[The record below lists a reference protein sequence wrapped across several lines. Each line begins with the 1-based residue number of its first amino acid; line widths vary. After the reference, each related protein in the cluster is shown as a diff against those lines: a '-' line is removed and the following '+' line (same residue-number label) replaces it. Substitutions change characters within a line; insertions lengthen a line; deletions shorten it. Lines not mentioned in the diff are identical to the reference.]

1 MAEDGIQYVNMA
13 RSFEGGKFK
22 SGDFFRTEKDIKA
35 FQRLF
40 GQKRDLR
47 NTIINTMTDLS
58 TLTSKD
64 EFYNNMLNLNDQ
76 LIKDGR
82 PGIFYGT
89 PTAARNGL
97 RNVIGGQDIIT
108 SKGGLNIK
116 SPIGEDYYT
125 NPLNGKYTSQPY
137 ADALNFSE
145 KILFDKLAKD
155 IIYQHLVLIPKGL
168 TQISKTILGPF
179 THTRNFLTQAE
190 FALLTGNLFKNPKK
204 IAENFYRAFSTIQ
217 PQLFYRNLPKNQA
230 MAKFLI
236 EEGVMSTSAVAN
248 DLGSMLDDMTKTTD
262 VYRRLFGRFGKAM
275 EKLYKV
281 ASDVYV
287 AEDDIWKIYNTFA
300 EFDTY
305 KNVYTKAFKAG
316 KIKTMPGDLEIMKQA
331 TKIVRDTV
339 PNYAYV
345 GDFVKATRRTPLG
358 NFMAWSASVIRS
370 GLKTYELAKKEIND
384 PIFYAQGAK
393 RMFAFGTGIAAAV
406 PGIQAAVHASY
417 GITNKMVAAARFFV
431 PDFSTNSILIL
442 TRDDNG
448 NFKYIDGSG
457 AFVYDTLTST
467 GQSIIAEI
475 NMKTAYDPKAPIIPA
490 TYKGLIKGIGKLME
504 PFISESIWLETFNNL
519 VVRNGVTKDG
529 KKLWNDQMDPPD
541 KVLEAVKYFIGQVAP
556 FSYKQSERLITSVQG
571 KPGPRGE
578 KYEVSDEVAG
588 FYGLRQIKL
597 EPLKSMDF
605 IIDKYQKGTADAR
618 KLFTVPAQ
626 KGGEMSGD
634 EFIENFYYANRK
646 KYELMNNLKITN
658 EMAEVLNIQKND
670 LAQKYKDRDIL
681 NHYKYLEGGLFRP
694 YTISKPLMQKTEK
707 IYQELST
714 NFDNIEITKTL
725 SNDTLYSLQKMIGDM
740 SRVPLGENL
749 SNYIK
754 LEDYLIGDKK
764 TLLGPRSEGP
774 TNVAPLPPQ
783 PQPNPQIVSKP
794 PVAPGQQTGLTATE
808 TGLLTDAEKAIRL
821 RQQGL
826 A

>member
-1 MAEDGIQYVNMA
+1 MKT
-13 RSFEGGKFK
+13 FELAQN
-22 SGDFFRTEKDIKA
+22 E
-35 FQRLF
+35 
-40 GQKRDLR
+40 
-47 NTIINTMTDLS
+47 
-58 TLTSKD
+58 
-64 EFYNNMLNLNDQ
+64 
-76 LIKDGR
+76 IKD
-82 PGIFYGT
+82 
-89 PTAARNGL
+89 
-97 RNVIGGQDIIT
+97 
-108 SKGGLNIK
+108 
-116 SPIGEDYYT
+116 PI
-125 NPLNGKYTSQPY
+125 LHSQ
-137 ADALNFSE
+137 
-145 KILFDKLAKD
+145 
-155 IIYQHLVLIPKGL
+155 
-168 TQISKTILGPF
+168 
-179 THTRNFLTQAE
+179 
-190 FALLTGNLFKNPKK
+190 
-204 IAENFYRAFSTIQ
+204 
-217 PQLFYRNLPKNQA
+217 
-230 MAKFLI
+230 
-236 EEGVMSTSAVAN
+236 GV
-248 DLGSMLDDMTKTTD
+248 
-262 VYRRLFGRFGKAM
+262 
-275 EKLYKV
+275 
-281 ASDVYV
+281 
-287 AEDDIWKIYNTFA
+287 
-300 EFDTY
+300 
-305 KNVYTKAFKAG
+305 
-316 KIKTMPGDLEIMKQA
+316 
-331 TKIVRDTV
+331 
-339 PNYAYV
+339 
-345 GDFVKATRRTPLG
+345 
-358 NFMAWSASVIRS
+358 
-370 GLKTYELAKKEIND
+370 
-384 PIFYAQGAK
+384 K
-393 RMFAFGTGIAAAV
+393 RMMSFGTGIAVAL
-406 PGIQAAVHASY
+406 PSIQAAVHGAY
-417 GITNKMVAAARFFV
+417 GVTNKMVAAARFFV
-431 PDFSTNSILIL
+431 PDFSTNSTLIL
-442 TRDDNG
+442 TRDENG

-457 AFVYDTLTST
+457 AFVYDTLTSPF
-467 GQSIIAEI
+467 QSIIAEV
-475 NMKTAYDPKAPIIPA
+475 NMKTAYDPKAPVIPA

-556 FSYKQSERLITSVQG
+556 GSYKQSERLITAVQG
-571 KPGPRGE
+571 RPGPRGE

-774 TNVAPLPPQ
+774 TNVAPLPQQ